1 MAKSSIKRK
10 DKTEGRK
17 PGQNSMNPDR
27 DKSALKGV
35 AKPRTAGTIKRLAMY
50 KNFKAKRNAAGKVI
64 KAAPYQGYVDSGTRA
79 RVEPAR
85 GWFSNTKVITQS
97 ALQKFQASMG
107 EAMKDPYKVVMN
119 PTKLPV
125 TLLQEKAKYARVHML
140 DTEPFTQTF
149 GKKATRKKPKV
160 QANDLAAMVAEA
172 ESRTDAYKE
181 EADKDRV
188 VERPDDAPAIRD
200 WIFGAGQSKR
210 IWNELYKV
218 IDSSDVVIQVLDAR
232 DPLGTRSTMIEEYL
246 RKEKTHKHLIFV
258 LNKVDL
264 VPTWVTQRW
273 VAVLSQ
279 EVPTIAFHASLN
291 HPFGK
296 GALINLFRQLAKV
309 HTAAKQI
316 SVGFIGYPN
325 TGKSSVINALRSKK
339 VCNVA
344 PIAGETKV
352 WQYIT
357 LMRKVYLI
365 DCPGVVPPK
374 DESDEEK
381 VLRGV
386 VRIEHVTSPEDYI
399 PAVLERVKPRYLE
412 RTYKI
417 FKYENH
423 IDFLEQMAK
432 KAGRLLKGGEPDVNA
447 VAKMVLMDWQ
457 RGKLPYFVP
466 PIGCMKMPTEIDQ
479 NADDTADEVPEDT
492 LEDDNGDADEDVDDA
507 ESDSETVQ
515 TENTVDTTA
524 TTETVDSLY
533 EDVRFAREEEE
544 DREQERQ
551 EQAREKKEAKPKVDL
566 REFVKQD
573 LKKIATSVEFFDEE
587 KYEGGVKPVKKTSKA
602 SVETSSSP
610 SSSQGAESKEPDE
623 ATASEPEAA
632 GKRSSASNSSGKKK
646 KVKTGAGTFNV
657 SSS

>member
-1 MAKSSIKRK
+1 M
-10 DKTEGRK
+10 EHC
-17 PGQNSMNPDR
+17 
-27 DKSALKGV
+27 
-35 AKPRTAGTIKRLAMY
+35 Y
-50 KNFKAKRNAAGKVI
+50 
-64 KAAPYQGYVDSGTRA
+64 
-79 RVEPAR
+79 R
-85 GWFSNTKVITQS
+85 G
-97 ALQKFQASMG
+97 
-107 EAMKDPYKVVMN
+107 
-119 PTKLPV
+119 
-125 TLLQEKAKYARVHML
+125 
-140 DTEPFTQTF
+140 
-149 GKKATRKKPKV
+149 
-160 QANDLAAMVAEA
+160 
-172 ESRTDAYKE
+172 
-181 EADKDRV
+181 
-188 VERPDDAPAIRD
+188 
-200 WIFGAGQSKR
+200 
-210 IWNELYKV
+210 
-218 IDSSDVVIQVLDAR
+218 
-232 DPLGTRSTMIEEYL
+232 
-246 RKEKTHKHLIFV
+246 
-258 LNKVDL
+258 L
-264 VPTWVTQRW
+264 V
-273 VAVLSQ
+273 
-279 EVPTIAFHASLN
+279 
-291 HPFGK
+291 
-296 GALINLFRQLAKV
+296 FRQD
-309 HTAAKQI
+309 
-316 SVGFIGYPN
+316 
-325 TGKSSVINALRSKK
+325 VICALMQ
-339 VCNVA
+339 
-344 PIAGETKV
+344 V

-466 PIGCMKMPTEIDQ
+466 PIGCMKMPTENDQ
-479 NADDTADEVPEDT
+479 NADDTTDEVPEDT

-515 TENTVDTTA
+515 TENTVDTMA
-524 TTETVDSLY
+524 TTETVDSLH

-551 EQAREKKEAKPKVDL
+551 ELAREKKEAKPKVDL

-587 KYEGGVKPVKKTSKA
+587 KYEGGVKPEKKTSKA
-602 SVETSSSP
+602 SVETSSGP
-610 SSSQGAESKEPDE
+610 SSSQGAESKDPEE
-623 ATASEPEAA
+623 ATASKPEAVEAA
-632 GKRSSASNSSGKKK
+632 GKRLSVSNSSGKKK

>member
-1 MAKSSIKRK
+1 M
-10 DKTEGRK
+10 
-17 PGQNSMNPDR
+17 
-27 DKSALKGV
+27 
-35 AKPRTAGTIKRLAMY
+35 
-50 KNFKAKRNAAGKVI
+50 
-64 KAAPYQGYVDSGTRA
+64 
-79 RVEPAR
+79 
-85 GWFSNTKVITQS
+85 
-97 ALQKFQASMG
+97 
-107 EAMKDPYKVVMN
+107 
-119 PTKLPV
+119 
-125 TLLQEKAKYARVHML
+125 
-140 DTEPFTQTF
+140 
-149 GKKATRKKPKV
+149 
-160 QANDLAAMVAEA
+160 
-172 ESRTDAYKE
+172 
-181 EADKDRV
+181 
-188 VERPDDAPAIRD
+188 D
-200 WIFGAGQSKR
+200 WIGNTSAA
-210 IWNELYKV
+210 
-218 IDSSDVVIQVLDAR
+218 D
-232 DPLGTRSTMIEEYL
+232 
-246 RKEKTHKHLIFV
+246 
-258 LNKVDL
+258 
-264 VPTWVTQRW
+264 
-273 VAVLSQ
+273 
-279 EVPTIAFHASLN
+279 
-291 HPFGK
+291 
-296 GALINLFRQLAKV
+296 LFRLD
-309 HTAAKQI
+309 
-316 SVGFIGYPN
+316 
-325 TGKSSVINALRSKK
+325 VICAFMQ
-339 VCNVA
+339 
-344 PIAGETKV
+344 V

-610 SSSQGAESKEPDE
+610 SSSQGAESKEPEE